1 MSKIPQTSQKGC
13 LDLCG
18 IRRKSWVMNILQLDL
33 QSEYC
38 EEFIFLKNKA
48 AFPVQALNCLFFLN
62 DIFVIFFFFFA
73 KESRNP

>member
-1 MSKIPQTSQKGC
+1 
-13 LDLCG
+13 
-18 IRRKSWVMNILQLDL
+18 MNILQLDL

-62 DIFVIFFFFFA
+62 DIFVIFFFFLPKKVEILEEIFFLLIFTS
-73 KESRNP
+73 KINRI